1 MKMFEISD
9 NDFDIKVKNHKG
21 VSVIDFWAPWCG
33 PCLMLGPILEEVATI
48 IGNEVQFFKM
58 NVELNPVVP
67 SAFSVVSIPTLIL
80 IKDGQLQDQIV
91 GVRPKESLVNWVKSF
106 L

>member
-1 MKMFEISD
+1 MLEIND
-9 NDFDIKVKNHKG
+9 ADFDTKVQNHKG

-48 IGNEVQFFKM
+48 IGGDAQFFKM

-91 GVRPKESLVNWVKSF
+91 GVRPKESLVNWVRSF
-106 L
+106 F